1 MTAVGDYA
9 FYNSVRGSTTGKLTL
24 PANLATVGAA
34 AFGYAEDAWT
44 QDISSL
50 ELTADA
56 PVFLN
61 GRNVEDIGPSAF
73 ICSRLREI
81 RFNKQGLTSI
91 GDYAFAY
98 PKYKCTM
105 QIPKSIKSIGANAF
119 KKNVILNPEKV
130 EKNIISIA
138 LDNVGE
144 VLDVIHS
151 LSSPD
156 FTAQNTIGV
165 TDHTCLMAN
174 GDGSVEGSNYIY
186 AFDKKLHFSPDNM
199 YINIY
204 KKSLASADGSIIS
217 ALVPPYVNEISA
229 GAF

>member
-24 PANLATVGAA
+24 PANLLSVGSA

-56 PVFLN
+56 PVYLN
-61 GRNVEDIGPSAF
+61 GKNVEDIGPSAF
-73 ICSRLREI
+73 IYSHLREI
-81 RFNKQGLTSI
+81 RFNKQGLSSI

-98 PKYKCTM
+98 PKYKCTI
-105 QIPKSIKSIGANAF
+105 QIPKSIKKIGTNAF

-138 LDNVGE
+138 LNNVGE
-144 VLDVIHS
+144 VLDVINS

-156 FTAQNTIGV
+156 FTA
-165 TDHTCLMAN
+165 
-174 GDGSVEGSNYIY
+174 
-186 AFDKKLHFSPDNM
+186 
-199 YINIY
+199 
-204 KKSLASADGSIIS
+204 
-217 ALVPPYVNEISA
+217 
-229 GAF
+229 